1 MEDREVRERKMGMS
15 ENFHQLI
22 ALEKNFLQGYRAGYK
37 DAMDAMTNFISKRD
51 EVSDRFQYLIYITN
65 SLDGP
70 WHFRN
75 IEPGL
80 YYLGEITNDDAFAIR
95 NVRTGNSWS
104 FTLSPDILSSE
115 EGYMSAKRLIDSF
128 RDDAVEHYSIPVVMT
143 GTINVQRLSFIFD
156 GIISKGF

>member
-1 MEDREVRERKMGMS
+1 MS

-37 DAMDAMTNFISKRD
+37 DAMDAMTNFISKRY

-65 SLDGP
+65 ALDGP
-70 WHFRN
+70 LWN

-80 YYLGEITNDDAFAIR
+80 YYLGEMTSDDAFAIR
-95 NVRTGNSWS
+95 NVRTGNGWS
-104 FTLSPDILSSE
+104 FILSPDILSSE

-128 RDDAVEHYSIPVVMT
+128 RGDEIEHYSIPVVMT
-143 GTINVQRLSFIFD
+143 GTITVQRLSFIFD
-156 GIISKGF
+156 GSISKG